1 MSGPKTSRYTLN
13 TLTAAHRRA
22 LQEQPRRE
30 LEEQ

>member
-13 TLTAAHRRA
+13 TLTAAQRRA
-22 LQEQPRRE
+22 LWEHRRRE